1 MGFGWG
7 GNPELVLLAEAPGD
21 AHCARLCRRGSALCA
36 LGALLALRCTW
47 RQLRRAAARRR
58 GESADSDADSIKRVP
73 EAATNNPGY

>member
-1 MGFGWG
+1 
-7 GNPELVLLAEAPGD
+7 
-21 AHCARLCRRGSALCA
+21 LCRRGSALCA

-73 EAATNNPGY
+73 EAASNNPGY